1 METAATKALI
11 HKVLTEAFDACV
23 AEWNLNEIEH
33 ASLSNAIYGPETI
46 ERIFNVAHIAGMY
59 ADEGKILVHATLK
72 GYTTPNDEKPIKLNL
87 ELGNNHNN
95 RMKLANIGYPIV
107 DIFALPEGKKNTM
120 EGFSAEADQPEQ
132 LDVEAFTSERE
143 AAILAMAEEDDD
155 DDAE

>member
-23 AEWNLNEIEH
+23 ADWNLNEIEH

-46 ERIFNVAHIAGMY
+46 ERIFNVAHVAGMY

-87 ELGNNHNN
+87 ELGNNHDN

-107 DIFALPEGKKNTM
+107 DIFARRDGEKKTR
-120 EGFSAEADQPEQ
+120 EGFASTEEAPEQ
-132 LDVEAFTSERE
+132 LDVEAFASERE
-143 AAILAMAEEDDD
+143 AAILAMGDEE
-155 DDAE
+155 E

>member
-23 AEWNLNEIEH
+23 ADWNLNEVEH

-46 ERIFNVAHIAGMY
+46 ERIFNVAHIAGTY

-87 ELGNNHNN
+87 ELGNTHDN
-95 RMKLANIGYPIV
+95 RMMLANIGYPIV
-107 DIFALPEGKKNTM
+107 DIFALPEGEKRAR
-120 EGFSAEADQPEQ
+120 EGFSGTEKTPEQ
-132 LDVEAFTSERE
+132 LDVEAFTNERE
-143 AAILAMAEEDDD
+143 AAILARGDEE
-155 DDAE
+155 E